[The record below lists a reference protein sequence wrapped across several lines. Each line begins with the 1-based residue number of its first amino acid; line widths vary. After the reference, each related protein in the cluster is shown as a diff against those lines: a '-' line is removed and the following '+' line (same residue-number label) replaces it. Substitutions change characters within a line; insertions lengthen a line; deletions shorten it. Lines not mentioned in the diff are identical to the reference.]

1 MVWAAKSRAAV
12 NPRQAA
18 CRLPAAAVVRRLQAV
33 AARPWFRGQSASAPA
48 PAMLSAKE
56 LAAAD
61 PLWFRGQSASAQAP
75 AMPSAKEWATADPR
89 WVACRLPAASRWA
102 APEPE
107 PEWLM
112 DLPSELEL
120 LS

>member
-33 AARPWFRGQSASAPA
+33 AARPWFRGRFASAPA
-48 PAMLSAKE
+48 QAMLSAKE

-75 AMPSAKEWATADPR
+75 AMLSAKELAAADPLWFRGESASAQAPAMPSAKELA
-89 WVACRLPAASRWA
+89 
-102 APEPE
+102 
-107 PEWLM
+107 
-112 DLPSELEL
+112 
-120 LS
+120 